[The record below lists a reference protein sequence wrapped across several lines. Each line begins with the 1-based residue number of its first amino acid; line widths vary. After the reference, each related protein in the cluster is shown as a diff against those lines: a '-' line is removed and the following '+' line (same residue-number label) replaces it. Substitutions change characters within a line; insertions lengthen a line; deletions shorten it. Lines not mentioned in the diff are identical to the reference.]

1 MEMTRQTNNLA
12 EEVTEV
18 FEVEDRSM
26 RNIQQ
31 PNLTRRDVLR
41 IGGAG
46 LVGAT
51 GTLAS
56 PLYAQQRRR
65 IDIHHHWHPPPVDW
79 AFDGVGIG
87 PSWTGDGWTV
97 DGALGLLDRFNI
109 DTAILSIRNPRRQ
122 VPVDLCRV
130 VNELATEIVTDFPDR
145 FGALA
150 FLPQSDVD
158 AATEE
163 AIYALDTLKMDG
175 IGLNA
180 SANNLYLGD
189 GEYNPLMAEL
199 NARDAVVLIHP
210 TAPFYFTE
218 LNLDLRP
225 SVIEYVFESTRAI
238 ANLIVSGT
246 LQRYPNIRFI
256 SPHAGGAAPYLAAR
270 IQEQA
275 QRFDPSLETK
285 LPQGILES
293 LKSFYFGT
301 AQATSIY
308 ALKSLLEL
316 VEPSRILFGTDLPV
330 SPPALVEDSDRV
342 LNGYDGLT
350 SEDLEQISSGN
361 ALRLFPRLS

>member
-1 MEMTRQTNNLA
+1 MRKVQQT
-12 EEVTEV
+12 
-18 FEVEDRSM
+18 
-26 RNIQQ
+26 
-31 PNLTRRDVLR
+31 NLTRRDLLR
-41 IGGAG
+41 MTGAG

-51 GTLAS
+51 GALAY
-56 PLYAQQRRR
+56 PVLAQQRRR

-79 AFDGVGIG
+79 AFDNVGIG
-87 PSWTGDGWTV
+87 PSWIGNGWTV
-97 DGALGLLDRFNI
+97 NGALELLDRFDI
-109 DTAILSIRNPRRQ
+109 DTAILSIRNPRLQ

-130 VNELATEIVTDFPDR
+130 VNELATEIVGNFPER

-150 FLPQSDVD
+150 FLPQFDVD

-163 AIYALDTLKMDG
+163 AIYALDTLSMDG

-180 SANNLYLGD
+180 SANNLYLGAE
-189 GEYNPLMAEL
+189 EYDPLMTVL
-199 NARDAVVLIHP
+199 NNRNAVVLIHP
-210 TAPFYFTE
+210 TAPFYFTD

-246 LQRYPNIRFI
+246 LEQYPNIRFI

-275 QRFDPSLETK
+275 QRFDPSLETR
-285 LPQGILES
+285 LPRGILES

-301 AQATSIY
+301 AQATSVY

-316 VEPSRILFGTDLPV
+316 VDPSRILFGTDLPV

-342 LNGYDGLT
+342 LNEYDGLT
-350 SEDLEQISSGN
+350 SDDLERISSGN
-361 ALRLFPRLS
+361 ALELFPRFL